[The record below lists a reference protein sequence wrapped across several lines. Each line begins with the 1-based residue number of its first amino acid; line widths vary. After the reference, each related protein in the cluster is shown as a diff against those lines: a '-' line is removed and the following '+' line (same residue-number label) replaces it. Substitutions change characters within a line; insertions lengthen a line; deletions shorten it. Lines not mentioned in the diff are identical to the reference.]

1 MSSLSGKGN
10 PQLERRL
17 AKPDAWPN
25 VWRWIT
31 FLHEEC
37 ILKKSYEDYICD
49 CVPVTIPQVI
59 QTLAYSLV
67 LRKAMTQTPGVLEF
81 ATKQWLHAEGQPEDE
96 EAKEAGLRYPW
107 VGAMD
112 QLTHFEERADDVT
125 RTVLEAAGGNLA
137 ELAKVALGRLRAT
150 LEEKP
155 LDKEF
160 LLQCLNLVM
169 HLSGTNALER
179 GEEIRCPEQ

>member
-17 AKPDAWPN
+17 AKLDAWPN
-25 VWRWIT
+25 VWLWIT

-37 ILKKSYEDYICD
+37 ILKKSYEDHICES
-49 CVPVTIPQVI
+49 VPVTIPQVI
-59 QTLAYSLV
+59 QTLAYSLS

-81 ATKQWLHAEGQPEDE
+81 ATKQWLLAEGQPEDE
-96 EAKEAGLRYPW
+96 EVKEDGLRYPW

-112 QLTHFEERADDVT
+112 QLTHFEEREDNVT
-125 RTVLEAAGGNLA
+125 KKVLEAAGGNPA
-137 ELAKVALGRLRAT
+137 ELAKVTLGRLRTT

-155 LDKEF
+155 MNRDF
-160 LLQCLNLVM
+160 LLQCINLVM
-169 HLSGTNALER
+169 HLSGTNGLER
-179 GEEIRCPEQ
+179 GSETRCPEQ